1 MGPYSFSVKENYQ
14 LERVIATDFCVADLD
29 LRSGATDLYK
39 ELKYKTLIS
48 STEFRH
54 NEKCSMLKL

>member
-1 MGPYSFSVKENYQ
+1 MGPVKENYQ

-39 ELKYKTLIS
+39 EFVQNIEWKLV
-48 STEFRH
+48 E
-54 NEKCSMLKL
+54 NE